1 MLVDSEFKFIAR
13 NGTELSFYRTSSP
26 PLTPATLEQINKDYK
41 RKFNVRVRNA
51 KHSTEYNCH
60 GMTFVGK
67 LGWFNDVRNI
77 LGSHGY
83 KKIAQCVNFD
93 IDDITIEHDIS
104 RGDVVVYFMGTD
116 DNVTHTGTVWSVR
129 RTLSRLEVTVLS
141 KWGAHSEYFHRHDKV
156 PIEYGKSIEIWTDR
170 SIA

>member
-1 MLVDSEFKFIAR
+1 MIVDSEFKFTAR
-13 NGTELSFYRTSSP
+13 NGVELSFFRTSAPKLP
-26 PLTPATLEQINKDYK
+26 PSILEEVNKVYK

-67 LGWFNDVRNI
+67 LGWFDDVRTI
-77 LGSHGY
+77 LASHGY
-83 KKIAQCVNFD
+83 NKIGHCVNFD
-93 IDDITIEHDIS
+93 VDKISYSENVS
-104 RGDVVVYFMGTD
+104 RGDVVVYFMGSE
-116 DNVTHTGTVWSVR
+116 DNVTHTGTVWSTR
-129 RTLSRLEVTVLS
+129 KTAQGYEMTVLS

-170 SIA
+170 NLP